1 MGVVKVAGNKWLSAY
16 FLFSQDERQKVKAD
30 FPDYSKIE
38 VAKETR
44 QRWVTINPAL
54 KRQYGQQSLDSRRH
68 NENAMT
74 AYKPQKKKKDPNA
87 TKHLPSTSTKIV
99 PNRRIRKQK
108 IESAPVPKLDRG
120 KQQKKK
126 KKNLQMAKEGRRKY
140 GQDMATYRQ
149 KSNPS
154 ASDPEETTFTSTKR
168 APNRLKRKQELKS
181 TPLPKLDRVIDS
193 FLTEQ
198 SATDKSHVQTETG
211 PTTYKPQKKKKKKDP
226 NAPKP
231 SLSAYFIFRQ
241 EERMK
246 LRAENPSYSICE
258 VAEELGRRWTVM
270 PTEVKQRYQQMAE
283 EGRRKYGQD
292 MATYHQGSNPP
303 APEVTTSLPS
313 TSIKIAPNQ
322 LMRKQKL
329 ESAPIPKL
337 IPVIDTFLTEH
348 SETENSQAQTETD
361 ALTYLPLDELA
372 DELMNQSG
380 FENKTMN
387 VGLDLKTACG
397 VYF

>member
-1 MGVVKVAGNKWLSAY
+1 MGVGARKGMNGRKVVKVAGNKRLSAY
-16 FLFSQDERQKVKAD
+16 FLFSQDECQKVKAD
-30 FPDYSKIE
+30 FPDFSKIE

-44 QRWVTINPAL
+44 QRWVTIDPAL
-54 KRQYGQQSLDSRRH
+54 KRQYGQQSLDSRRE

-74 AYKPQKKKKDPNA
+74 AYKPPF
-87 TKHLPSTSTKIV
+87 TSTKIV
-99 PNRRIRKQK
+99 PNRLIRKQK

-126 KKNLQMAKEGRRKY
+126 KKNLQMAEEGQRKY

-168 APNRLKRKQELKS
+168 APNRLKRKQKLES

-292 MATYHQGSNPP
+292 MATYRQKSNPSFSD
-303 APEVTTSLPS
+303 PEETTFTS
-313 TSIKIAPNQ
+313 TKRAPN
-322 LMRKQKL
+322 LLKRKQKL
-329 ESAPIPKL
+329 ESTPLPKL
-337 IPVIDTFLTEH
+337 DRVIDSFLTEQSATDKSH
-348 SETENSQAQTETD
+348 VQTETGPT
-361 ALTYLPLDELA
+361 TYKPQKKKKKKDPNAPKPSL
-372 DELMNQSG
+372 
-380 FENKTMN
+380 
-387 VGLDLKTACG
+387 
-397 VYF
+397 